1 MPIPQSEAPE
11 TIPAYHIQEIVTSQG
26 VYTYNPNRKDFTFK
40 SHAQFAAEARAQRD
54 AAGVAYP
61 PGGGGSPPP

>member
-26 VYTYNPNRKDFTFK
+26 VYTYDPNRKDFTFK
-40 SHAQFAAEARAQRD
+40 SHAQFAAEARAQRQRSTPT
-54 AAGVAYP
+54 ANTSGP
-61 PGGGGSPPP
+61 WRT